1 MPGAACCCSEVYGLG
16 GSAVLGQDGHP
27 RLPHRRQYPAG
38 SERARMGRD
47 LRLGA
52 AVRDGLG
59 NAGVHVANDPTRRLL
74 SSCTGPLRG
83 CDPGLV
89 VGLGAGAALAVTVGG
104 RVAQNAHGAA
114 GEVAYGPISAGAFE
128 GIGSILEEVASD
140 FPRESARPGGGVVC
154 GAEASAARRCLV
166 RNMTTAERSARHG
179 EWSWL

>member
-1 MPGAACCCSEVYGLG
+1 
-16 GSAVLGQDGHP
+16 
-27 RLPHRRQYPAG
+27 
-38 SERARMGRD
+38 MGRD

-140 FPRESARPGGGVVC
+140 FPRESARPGGRCSLRRGRFGSPPLLGEEHDDG
-154 GAEASAARRCLV
+154 GAF
-166 RNMTTAERSARHG
+166 G
-179 EWSWL
+179 PPW